1 MKILSIV
8 ILSVLLLSCENFNDP
23 ETPYEEQYVIFAN
36 ISGNLPMIADTIF
49 VSRSASIEED
59 TDAEDL
65 WVSNADITISNE
77 TMEAK
82 ALPLIGKP
90 GRYQTD
96 LSVVFQAGSRYQLT
110 VKIGN
115 TVLTSETTVP
125 RSLDVKTSTSLKE
138 YSCNDGTVMSIPEI
152 SIDNM
157 DSNGF
162 PIPSKVD
169 TVAYNY
175 GECFTGSFASYPMFM
190 LDFTM
195 DDSST
200 LVRTLTYSIESDS
213 VGLEP
218 GNNED
223 FYDYNWNGKRDS
235 TFINLIYD
243 TSFVN
248 VLWKGQYYRDTNN
261 NPKRANPFVWDIER
275 SPIRMSWLYFNYY
288 GLQLIT
294 LLSTDKNY
302 YNYLKGDP
310 LSSNIYNLPGSNI
323 KGGYGLFSSNISKS
337 FYVYLKRGRQY

>member
-1 MKILSIV
+1 MKIFSI
-8 ILSVLLLSCENFNDP
+8 IIISVLLLSCENFNDP
-23 ETPYEEQYVIFAN
+23 ETPYEEQYVVFAN

-49 VSRSASIEED
+49 VSRSASIEEG

-77 TMEAK
+77 NMEAK

-96 LSVVFQAGSRYQLT
+96 LSVVFQAGSSYQLT

-138 YSCNDGTVMSIPEI
+138 YRCNDGTVMSIPEI
-152 SIDNM
+152 NIDNM

-195 DDSST
+195 DDSAT
-200 LVRTLTYSIESDS
+200 LVRTLTYSIQSDS

-223 FYDYNWNGKRDS
+223 FYDYIGMES
-235 TFINLIYD
+235 GI
-243 TSFVN
+243 
-248 VLWKGQYYRDTNN
+248 VL
-261 NPKRANPFVWDIER
+261 
-275 SPIRMSWLYFNYY
+275 L
-288 GLQLIT
+288 
-294 LLSTDKNY
+294 
-302 YNYLKGDP
+302 
-310 LSSNIYNLPGSNI
+310 
-323 KGGYGLFSSNISKS
+323 
-337 FYVYLKRGRQY
+337 

>member
-1 MKILSIV
+1 MKIFSI
-8 ILSVLLLSCENFNDP
+8 IIISVLLLSCESFNDP
-23 ETPYEEQYVIFAN
+23 ETPYEEQYVVFAN

-49 VSRSASIEED
+49 VSRSASIEEG

-96 LSVVFQAGSRYQLT
+96 LSVVFQAGSSYQLT

-138 YSCNDGTVMSIPEI
+138 YRCNDGTVMSIPEI
-152 SIDNM
+152 NIDNM

-195 DDSST
+195 DDSAT

-302 YNYLKGDP
+302 YNYLQGDP
-310 LSSNIYNLPGSNI
+310 LRSNIYTLPGSNI